1 MLNKLKKMVKK
12 KARPEGSICEAY
24 LVLETTHFCS
34 YYFEP
39 HVQCSTSRVGRNE
52 DDVEDDTIQPILS
65 IFNLPGHLSGSHK
78 RRYLNDKEYDA
89 ARLCILLNCFE
100 VRSYIE

>member
-1 MLNKLKKMVKK
+1 MVKN

-24 LVLETTHFCS
+24 LALETTHFCS

-39 HVQCSTSRVGRNE
+39 HVQYSTSRVGRNE
-52 DDVEDDTIQPILS
+52 DDLEDDTIQPILS
-65 IFNLPGHLSGSHK
+65 IFNLPGRLSGSHN

-89 ARLCILLNCFE
+89 ARLCILLNYSE